1 MVSWPYHELS
11 TPAYEKQL
19 YIYLVTASDDDA
31 LDARLALLR
40 QTDAVAFLEEL
51 FKTFYAPLGAV
62 VYRVV
67 PDRAVVED
75 LLQDVFLRVW
85 QGRDKLPVIGSYRA
99 YLIRMALNAA
109 LRYQERARRQVR
121 WDEAQP
127 PAPPTAPAALAGLYA
142 DETAVAVAAGL
153 AQLPPQCRVIFELS
167 RYENLSY
174 QQIAE
179 ALELAPKTVENQ
191 MGKALRILR
200 RELAGALKN
209 LYLLLF
215 LGFLR

>member
-1 MVSWPYHELS
+1 M
-11 TPAYEKQL
+11 
-19 YIYLVTASDDDA
+19 TASDDDA
-31 LDARLALLR
+31 LNARLTLLR
-40 QTDAVAFLEEL
+40 QTDAAAFLEEL
-51 FKTFYAPLGAV
+51 FKSNYAPLGAV

-67 PDRAVVED
+67 PDRAIVED

-85 QGRDKLPVIGSYRA
+85 LGRDTLPVIASYRA

-109 LRYQERARRQVR
+109 LRYKERGRRQVR
-121 WDEAQP
+121 WDEAE
-127 PAPPTAPAALAGLYA
+127 PAASPATPDILDGLYA
-142 DETAVAVAAGL
+142 DETAVAISAAL
-153 AQLPPQCRVIFELS
+153 AHLPPQCRVIFELS
-167 RYENLSY
+167 RLENLSY

-200 RELAGALKN
+200 RELAGVLKN

-215 LGFLR
+215 LYWLR